1 MLIVLLMKV
10 KLKLHW
16 YIFLFYLIVCQLFL
30 FNRAGGGDI
39 AYIFFLCLF
48 IFLHLS
54 TLFVLILIDYFKK
67 REKIYYQIFLIMIGI
82 FSFTLISTKYYLDFV
97 RNVLF

>member
-1 MLIVLLMKV
+1 MKV
-10 KLKLHW
+10 TLKLHC

-48 IFLHLS
+48 IFIHLA
-54 TLFVLILIDYFKK
+54 TLLVLIMIDYLKK
-67 REKIYYQIFLIMIGI
+67 REKIYWKVFLIMIGI
-82 FSFTLISTKYYLDFV
+82 FIITLFGTKYYLDFV
-97 RNVLF
+97 RMFLF